1 MGLWGTFWVTTETWI
16 LNAVQGKSIRDVIRG
31 FVYNEPVIA
40 FSGLVRDYCYG
51 VNCVDESSTEP
62 NPAQQLFELEDNFVP
77 INSVG
82 RIALLIFFILLLCT
96 YAFRFKPT
104 SFESIHVSACVS
116 PDDPNLEND
125 GEQEKGPQAL
135 EQQGRSA
142 AQGHF

>member
-40 FSGLVRDYCYG
+40 FSGLVRDYCHG

-82 RIALLIFFILLLCT
+82 RIALLIFFILLMCT
-96 YAFRFKPT
+96 YAFRFKVQ
-104 SFESIHVSACVS
+104 S
-116 PDDPNLEND
+116 
-125 GEQEKGPQAL
+125 
-135 EQQGRSA
+135 GRSGKKKCHA
-142 AQGHF
+142 PPPQQFR